1 MSVGGHKG
9 TNTANASIHNN
20 GADGSV
26 NALKMVTSEWNGT
39 SFYVGGLMP
48 ANRSSHCQAGTQNT
62 AYVFGGANPVLT
74 IYF

>member
-1 MSVGGHKG
+1 MLQYILGG
-9 TNTANASIHNN
+9 S
-20 GADGSV
+20 DGSG
-26 NALKMVTSEWNGT
+26 NAQDDTSEWNGT

-62 AYVFGGANPVLT
+62 ICIWWCESRST